1 MHPLLVHK
9 KRPRPRWRVEISR
22 PRAARRLRDELKGPA
37 PALLAFLAPE
47 GADRQ
52 RIVGEAASGLNV
64 IRYWAAPLLDAEHRA
79 LFVERLGRWRE
90 PPRHPSASTPLEPL
104 SQAAAWAEIFD
115 HLLARAA
122 DRTGPLRIVLEE
134 YPRLVLANPRLPLEL
149 ERFWSGARARTLPIY
164 LVLTGEDG
172 PEFERF
178 AEAAATAA
186 SLRRVTVGP
195 LTYREV
201 GAHFPSYSPKEKLT
215 AWAIF
220 GGLAEH
226 LGACD
231 PETSVATN
239 VRQILLS
246 PRGSLLLEG
255 VVRLERDVQSPTRY
269 TGLLRALANGVGD
282 WGSIRTAAPDLAAG
296 GQIAPYVARLQQLGR
311 VVGETSLDASSGSRS
326 RRYRIA
332 DPMLWFWH
340 RFVLPNLSELMQGRG
355 AEVWRERIR
364 PHLDEHVSALFPFA
378 CREYLRH
385 YAHEKL
391 PSDAR
396 EVGGLWG
403 AGYDIQLAGTFRTG
417 AAFYG
422 RAHWARGRM
431 PEAVDQ
437 RLAAEVRR
445 TPYGFAREARLRILF
460 STDGFTPALL
470 RRVARSDDVHVIGL
484 ESLIAA

>member
-1 MHPLLVHK
+1 
-9 KRPRPRWRVEISR
+9 VEISR
-22 PRAARRLRDELKGPA
+22 PQTARRLRDELKGPA

-47 GADRQ
+47 GTDRQ
-52 RIVGEAASGLNV
+52 RIVGEAATGLNV

-90 PPRHPSASTPLEPL
+90 PPRQPAPPTSSEPL
-104 SQAAAWAEIFD
+104 ATTAGWGEIFD

-122 DRTGPLRIVLEE
+122 DRTGPIRIVLEE
-134 YPRLVLANPRLPLEL
+134 YARLALANPRLSGEV
-149 ERFWSGARARTLPIY
+149 ERFWSGARARSLPIY
-164 LVLTGEDG
+164 LVLTGEDA
-172 PEFERF
+172 PEFERL
-178 AEAAATAA
+178 AEAPATGA
-186 SLRRVTVGP
+186 SLRRLTVGP

-201 GAHFPSYSPKEKLT
+201 GTHFPSYSPKEKLT

-226 LGACD
+226 LSDCD

-255 VVRLERDVQSPTRY
+255 IVRLERDVQSPTRY
-269 TGLLRALANGVGD
+269 TGLLRALANGVGA
-282 WGSIRTAAPDLAAG
+282 WGSIRAAAPDLASA
-296 GQIAPYVARLQQLGR
+296 GQIAPYVTRLQQLGR
-311 VVGETSLDASSGSRS
+311 VVGETSLDAASGSRS

-332 DPMLWFWH
+332 DPLLWFWY

-364 PHLDEHVSALFPFA
+364 PRMDEHVSSLFAFA

-403 AGYDIQLAGTFRTG
+403 AGYDIPLAGTFRTG

-431 PEAVDQ
+431 TEAVDQ

-445 TPYGFAREARLRILF
+445 TRYGFAREARLRVLF
-460 STDGFTPALL
+460 STDGFSPALL
-470 RRVARSDDVHVIGL
+470 RRVARADDVYVIGI
-484 ESLIAA
+484 ESLFAA